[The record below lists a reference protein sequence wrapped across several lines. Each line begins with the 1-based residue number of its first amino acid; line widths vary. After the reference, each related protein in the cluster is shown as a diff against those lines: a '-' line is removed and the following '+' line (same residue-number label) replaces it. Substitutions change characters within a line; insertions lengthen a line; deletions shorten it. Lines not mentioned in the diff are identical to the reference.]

1 MTASPSLLAQS
12 SLAASLWWWTAAV
25 LEPARSLKRA
35 GLPVADG
42 REGEEPIGLPRRGL
56 GPYFSKRH
64 RDPVLLGSATQHDHL
79 VAEFDRIPE
88 VYEAVVR
95 PFSQTIFDEAL
106 IHVRAWLGPDWRLL
120 DAGCGP
126 GRELRQMA
134 ALVPRG
140 EVVGIDLA
148 AGMVETAHASAR
160 AHGYDNCAF
169 FQADVGDLPRSFAGR
184 FDLVYNCL
192 AHHHYPSPEAAAREA
207 LRVLRDG
214 GLLCVVDPGPA
225 WFNRMSA
232 PLARASDPGWIGF
245 KTPTQFRELFNSVG
259 FARSAWIS
267 LLPGFGLAVAQKRQ
281 PPKKARKRA

>member
-1 MTASPSLLAQS
+1 MTASPSLLAQG
-12 SLAASLWWWTAAV
+12 SLASSLWWWTAAV

-42 REGEEPIGLPRRGL
+42 REGEEPVGLPRRGL

-64 RDPVLLGSATQHDHL
+64 RDPVLLENETEHDHL

-88 VYEAVVR
+88 VYETVVR
-95 PFSQTIFDEAL
+95 PFSQAIFDEAL
-106 IHVRAWLGPDWRLL
+106 IHIRGWLAPDWRLL

-148 AGMVETAHASAR
+148 AGMVKTAHASAL

-169 FQADVGDLPRSFAGR
+169 FQADVGALPRSFARR

-192 AHHHYPSPEAAAREA
+192 AHHHYPSPEAAALEA
-207 LRVLRDG
+207 LRVLRPG

-245 KTPTQFRELFNSVG
+245 KTPTEFRELFSSVG
-259 FARSAWIS
+259 FTRSAWIS
-267 LLPGFGLAVAQKRQ
+267 LLPGFGLAVAQKSQ
-281 PPKKARKRA
+281 PRKRATKRA